1 MNEPA
6 LLRPNS
12 PAVINIVTAIITIYA
27 WHIPHTHTQLSKNLH
42 LVQAARP
49 AVTSL
54 VCLLLPPTSPP
65 LSPPPLCQYLD
76 LTILLFSNVHS
87 PPPVLLSPFPPFL
100 SLTSF
105 SNIQKRGW
113 SLQEFS
119 RMPGRLKGYRRL
131 TKGTDTAGRES
142 LFRQVMCAD
151 TQSIQGYI
159 HWGQL
164 TKNNKIFWFFS
175 HSLSQYQ

>member
-1 MNEPA
+1 MPDI
-6 LLRPNS
+6 S
-12 PAVINIVTAIITIYA
+12 
-27 WHIPHTHTQLSKNLH
+27 HTHTHTTVQKPPSCPGSSPSCH
-42 LVQAARP
+42 LPR
-49 AVTSL
+49 
-54 VCLLLPPTSPP
+54 
-65 LSPPPLCQYLD
+65 LSPSPSHLPSS
-76 LTILLFSNVHS
+76 FSSSSLSVFRPHDPSFFQRSLS

-175 HSLSQYQ
+175 HSPSQYQ